1 MGLFKNLKPANMFM
15 LGLCVAIIVVAAD
28 DDVML
33 VLCLVIIIVAEYLF
47 LKGDHLHGLFIGLWA
62 PTLLG
67 VMIYLKLHENG
78 SK

>member
-15 LGLCVAIIVVAAD
+15 LGLCVAIIVVA
-28 DDVML
+28 
-33 VLCLVIIIVAEYLF
+33 EYLF
-47 LKGDHLHGLFIGLWA
+47 LKGDQLHGIFIGLWA

-67 VMIYLKLHENG
+67 VLIYLKLHENG

>member
-15 LGLCVAIIVVAAD
+15 LGLCVAIIV
-28 DDVML
+28 
-33 VLCLVIIIVAEYLF
+33 VAEYLF